1 VTLERPPYVPDS
13 HKADRGR
20 ARAAQPRRH
29 HLVRCEQ
36 FRRHHLVPGSRE
48 PSGESRPPHLAFL
61 ADWDARAIRCW
72 SAGTR
77 LKGWKGGGKVRPA
90 GVSEREIVLADGEGF
105 SPDDVAMRYRLTATT
120 VRKWRREAGVNEET
134 GAGETMAAK
143 AKRLRD
149 EGVPVRQI
157 ASVVGTHPTQ
167 VQRWTG
173 KKAA

>member
-1 VTLERPPYVPDS
+1 VTERPSYVRQIAAELELLS
-13 HKADRGR
+13 HGATTSFG
-20 ARAAQPRRH
+20 ASSSG
-29 HLVRCEQ
+29 
-36 FRRHHLVPGSRE
+36 VPGSRE
-48 PSGESRPPHLAFL
+48 PSGEGRPPHLQFL
-61 ADWDARAIRCW
+61 ADWDAKGDVVLERWNAVLR
-72 SAGTR
+72 
-77 LKGWKGGGKVRPA
+77 GWKGGGKVRPA
-90 GVSEREIVLADGEGF
+90 GKSDREIVLEDGEGH

-149 EGVPVRQI
+149 DGVPVRQI
-157 ASVVGTHPTQ
+157 AAVVGTHPTQ